1 MWQDKLKLDAN
12 ESLRH
17 DKSYA
22 KGSLGQ
28 EEIELY
34 SIVNQDGE
42 VTGSVQYTDHTAI
55 KGFHRTLHVIQ
66 RSSSGNVIVNER
78 WSE

>member
-1 MWQDKLKLDAN
+1 MWQDKLKLGAN

-17 DKSYA
+17 DRSYA

-28 EEIELY
+28 EDVELY
-34 SIVNQDGE
+34 SILNQDGE
-42 VTGSVQYTDHTAI
+42 VTGSVQYTDRTAI
-55 KGFHRTLHVIQ
+55 KGFHRSLHVMQ
-66 RSSSGNVIVNER
+66 HDSSGKTIVDEC

>member
-1 MWQDKLKLDAN
+1 MWQDKLKLAAN
-12 ESLRH
+12 ESLCH
-17 DKSYA
+17 DRSYA

-28 EEIELY
+28 EDVELY

-42 VTGSVQYTDHTAI
+42 ITGAVQYTDHTAI
-55 KGFHRTLHVIQ
+55 KGFHRSLHIIQ
-66 RSSSGNVIVNER
+66 RDSTGMTIVDEC